1 MLGTKIRLYNVEIDI
16 VVNNSKLR
24 IIRFSP
30 YWKINGTLS
39 CVFACIHRQGSSLH
53 SHDKNPKASQC
64 SDETPFLVN
73 WSLSVPINDN
83 K

>member
-64 SDETPFLVN
+64 SDETPFPIN